1 MFESLLETQGFF
13 FYYFCTLMNGIICYM
28 SVGFVSW
35 SRQRTLT
42 FLSYLMLASLVG
54 LYSVPYFSRLRPAV
68 RETTTTKVSELD
80 CLKI

>member
-13 FYYFCTLMNGIICYM
+13 FYYFCTLMNGIICGM

-35 SRQRTLT
+35 SRQCTLT
-42 FLSYLMLASLVG
+42 FLSDLMLASLVG

-80 CLKI
+80 C

>member
-13 FYYFCTLMNGIICYM
+13 FYYFCTLTNGIICCM
-28 SVGFVSW
+28 SVGFVSQ
-35 SRQRTLT
+35 SRQGTLT

>member
-13 FYYFCTLMNGIICYM
+13 FYYFCTLMNGIICCM

-35 SRQRTLT
+35 SKQCTLT